1 MSGVAGLR
9 GTGDWGT
16 DERPKNFRE
25 MILFYQPNGGT
36 PLTAL
41 LSKVGK
47 KNVNDPEFKWWSEPV
62 TIIRLQING
71 AALSGDTLLN
81 VDTPDPTSTT
91 PGANYGTATHL
102 APGDVLMVEPSSES
116 SWGTT
121 EYIEV
126 VNVISDTQ
134 FNVKRGQAGSSAASI
149 ADNAWLLK
157 VGTAFA
163 EGTSSPKATSRN
175 PIQYSNYTQI
185 FKTTYDI
192 TRTAAKTFIR
202 TGDPLA
208 NERKRRA
215 IDHAKAIEFAMLF
228 GKKFEGTGDNGKPK
242 RFTNGL
248 RSQIATQNI
257 TIFTGPVSFTGS
269 SNNFLDAV
277 YKVFDWDTDA
287 GDTRIALCGNGA
299 LNALNKMASTED
311 NVRLNM
317 DQTVKVYGMELREL
331 VLPQGRLLLRTHP
344 LLNQH
349 ATYTSH
355 MAIIDFSAMKWCPL
369 AGADSQFFDNV
380 QLKDEDNIRGYWLTE
395 AGLLVDYGGLS
406 CGWLGNIVAS

>member
-41 LSKVGK
+41 MSKTGK

-71 AALSGDTLLN
+71 AALSTDTLLN
-81 VDTPDPTSTT
+81 VDSGDPSASS

-102 APGDVLMVEPSSES
+102 APGDILMVEPAEASFSSA
-116 SWGTT
+116 
-121 EYIEV
+121 EYIAVES
-126 VNVISDTQ
+126 VISDTQ
-134 FNVKRGQAGSSAASI
+134 INVRRGQAGSTAAAI

-163 EGTSSPKATSRN
+163 EGTTAPRATSRN
-175 PIQYSNYTQI
+175 PIQYSNFTQI

-215 IDHAKAIEFAMLF
+215 MDHAKAIEFAMLF
-228 GKKFEGTGDNGKPK
+228 GKKNEAVGSNGKPL
-242 RFTNGL
+242 RTTNGL
-248 RSQIATQNI
+248 RNQLPSQNV

-269 SNNFLDAV
+269 TNNFLDAV

-299 LNALNKMASTED
+299 LNALNKMAATED

-317 DQTVKVYGMELREL
+317 DSTVKIYGMELREL

-349 ATYTSH
+349 AVYTLG
-355 MAIIDFSAMKWCPL
+355 MYIIDFSALKWMPL

-380 QLKDEDNIRGYWLTE
+380 QTKDDDSIRGYWLTE
-395 AGLLVDYGGLS
+395 AGLMVDYGGLS
-406 CGWLGNIVAS
+406 CGYLGNIVAS